1 MFADR
6 TRAQIAPLVILFG
19 ISLLLTMFK
28 RNMNIEASL
37 GLEVLLTEV
46 TDVLDSLNVGVYML
60 ENV

>member
-1 MFADR
+1 MSADR

-28 RNMNIEASL
+28 GNMNIEASL

>member
-1 MFADR
+1 MSNR
-6 TRAQIAPLVILFG
+6 TGAQIAPLVILFG

-28 RNMNIEASL
+28 GNMNIEASL

>member
-1 MFADR
+1 MSADR
-6 TRAQIAPLVILFG
+6 TRAQIAPLVILFC

-28 RNMNIEASL
+28 GNMNIEASL

>member
-1 MFADR
+1 MSDR

-28 RNMNIEASL
+28 GNMNIEASL